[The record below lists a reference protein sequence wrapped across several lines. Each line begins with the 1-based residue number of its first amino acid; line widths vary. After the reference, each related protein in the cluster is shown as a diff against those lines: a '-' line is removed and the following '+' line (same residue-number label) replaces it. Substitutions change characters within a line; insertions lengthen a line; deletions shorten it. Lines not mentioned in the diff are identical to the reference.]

1 MRELEWK
8 QNSNKSPPAPHPLRN
23 EKDLLAEKKILE
35 LENDLLAE
43 KKRNEE
49 LVQKIQAQ
57 KNEC

>member
-49 LVQKIQAQ
+49 LV
-57 KNEC
+57 